1 MKKKVLIY
9 LVIAAV
15 MINGVYRWSEK
26 TTRESYQ
33 IQAGDKYKN
42 FKELQENE
50 KSGYDI
56 DYHEKAGSDCLIF
69 SPHGGRIEGGV
80 SEPCPSLLMMIIQLI
95 YSKEKR
101 MRTTPIFIL
110 PAQTLTSL
118 WHCRK

>member
-1 MKKKVLIY
+1 MGGTDRKLAKV
-9 LVIAAV
+9 
-15 MINGVYRWSEK
+15 WSEK

-80 SEPCPSLLMMIIQLI
+80 SELVRAFTFIKLI
-95 YSKEKR
+95 
-101 MRTTPIFIL
+101 
-110 PAQTLTSL
+110 
-118 WHCRK
+118 HN